1 MKVLKNEKG
10 QAMVEF
16 ALILPILLLL
26 VMGIAEFGMMF
37 NAYLSVQNATRE
49 GARIGIVGATDE
61 EMEERILATSPSLRE
76 ERMAITIEPE
86 NNSRTSGETLR
97 VLVNYDYQ
105 MVVPFISNLLGG
117 NVNLSGESSMRI
129 E

>member
-1 MKVLKNEKG
+1 MKVLKNHKG

-61 EMEERILATSPSLRE
+61 EMEERILSTSPSLRE
-76 ERMAITIEPE
+76 ERMAITIEP
-86 NNSRTSGETLR
+86 NSNTRTSGETLR
-97 VLVNYDYQ
+97 VLVDYDYQ
-105 MVVPFISNLLGG
+105 MTVPFIGILFGG
-117 NVNLSGESSMRI
+117 SVNLSGESSMRI

>member
-1 MKVLKNEKG
+1 MKALKNQKG

-16 ALILPILLLL
+16 ALILPVLLLL
-26 VMGIAEFGMMF
+26 IMGIAEFGMMF

-49 GARIGIVGATDE
+49 GARIGIVGATNE
-61 EMEERILATSPSLRE
+61 EMEERILETSPALKDDRIT
-76 ERMAITIEPE
+76 ITIEPGD
-86 NNSRTSGETLR
+86 NTRNSGETLR

-105 MVVPFISNLLGG
+105 MTVPFISILFGG
-117 NVNLSGESSMRI
+117 SVNLSGESSMRI

>member
-1 MKVLKNEKG
+1 MKVLKNQKG

-61 EMEERILATSPSLRE
+61 EMEERILSTSPSLRE
-76 ERMAITIEPE
+76 ERMAITIEP
-86 NNSRTSGETLR
+86 NSNTRTSGETLR
-97 VLVNYDYQ
+97 VLVDYDYQ
-105 MVVPFISNLLGG
+105 MTVPFIGILFGG
-117 NVNLSGESSMRI
+117 SVNLSGESSMRI

>member
-1 MKVLKNEKG
+1 VKILKNQKG

-37 NAYLSVQNATRE
+37 NSYLSVQNATRE
-49 GARIGIVGATDE
+49 GARIGIVGATDLE
-61 EMEERILATSPSLRE
+61 IEERILNTSPSLRK
-76 ERMAITIEPE
+76 ERIAITIEPG
-86 NNSRTSGETLR
+86 NDGRISGETLR

-105 MVVPFISNLLGG
+105 MVVPFISIIFGG
-117 NVNLSGESSMRI
+117 SVNLSGESSMRI

>member
-1 MKVLKNEKG
+1 VKVLKNEKG

-26 VMGIAEFGMMF
+26 VMGIAEFGMIF
-37 NAYLSVQNATRE
+37 NSYLSVQNATRE
-49 GARIGIVGATDE
+49 GARIGIVGATDLE
-61 EMEERILATSPSLRE
+61 IEERILATSPSLKQ
-76 ERMAITIEPE
+76 ERMAITIEPGS
-86 NNSRTSGETLR
+86 NTRISGETLR

-105 MVVPFISNLLGG
+105 MVVPFISILFGG
-117 NVNLSGESSMRI
+117 NINLSGESSMRI

>member
-1 MKVLKNEKG
+1 VKVLKNEKG

-16 ALILPILLLL
+16 ALILPVLLLL

-49 GARIGIVGATDE
+49 GARIGVVGASNE
-61 EMEERILATSPSLRE
+61 EMEERILNTSPSLNK
-76 ERMAITIEPE
+76 ERIVITIEPGD
-86 NNSRTSGETLR
+86 NARASGETLR
-97 VLVNYDYQ
+97 VLVNYDYK
-105 MVVPFISNLLGG
+105 MAVPFISILFGG
-117 NVNLSGESSMRI
+117 SVNLSGESSMRI

>member
-16 ALILPILLLL
+16 ALILPVLLLL

-37 NAYLSVQNATRE
+37 NSYLSVQNATRE
-49 GARIGIVGATDE
+49 GARIGIVGASNE
-61 EMEERILATSPSLRE
+61 EIEERILNTSPSLKK
-76 ERMAITIEPE
+76 ERITITIDPG
-86 NNSRTSGETLR
+86 NDTRISGETLK
-97 VLVNYDYQ
+97 VLVEYNYQ
-105 MVVPFISNLLGG
+105 MAVPFISILFGG

>member
-1 MKVLKNEKG
+1 VKVLKNEKG

-16 ALILPILLLL
+16 ALILPVLLLL

-37 NAYLSVQNATRE
+37 NSYLSVQNATRE
-49 GARIGIVGATDE
+49 GARIGIVGATDLE
-61 EMEERILATSPSLRE
+61 IEERILGTSPSLKE
-76 ERMAITIEPE
+76 DRMIITIEPG
-86 NNSRTSGETLR
+86 NNARISGETLR
-97 VLVNYDYQ
+97 VLVDYDYQ
-105 MVVPFISNLLGG
+105 MVVPFISILFGG